1 MAKKVEKQRNSL
13 HILAYL
19 MEIDKA
25 IRNGEYP
32 NANKMN
38 AAMGW
43 NLSRS
48 TYGRYMDM
56 LRDTYGA
63 PLEYDFQKNG
73 YYYTDSTFY
82 IQQVMLN
89 EGELLTLST
98 ILPLL
103 EQYKNTPMEKTYR
116 DLMVKL
122 VQMLPD
128 SITVDSALINN
139 EVHFI
144 SDPITKLEPGVF
156 ENVLKATKMRTTLQL
171 EYKTA
176 DKTDYEERKF
186 DPYHIICQ
194 KGSWYV
200 LGYSHSSAAIRLW
213 AMPRI
218 RNCKVTKDK
227 FSIPK
232 DFKLEDHIDVQMGAW
247 GAGTQKYKVEL
258 EFVKGMKTFVME
270 RTWHKGQTIKEN
282 PDGSVYL
289 SFETIQLSQ
298 AASWVMSF
306 TGRAKVLNPPELK
319 EMVRNAAKEILANC

>member
-1 MAKKVEKQRNSL
+1 MKEINYLSLLGITSLAVELFFSGWNWF
-13 HILAYL
+13 LAYRG
-19 MEIDKA
+19 K
-25 IRNGEYP
+25 
-32 NANKMN
+32 
-38 AAMGW
+38 
-43 NLSRS
+43 
-48 TYGRYMDM
+48 
-56 LRDTYGA
+56 
-63 PLEYDFQKNG
+63 
-73 YYYTDSTFY
+73 
-82 IQQVMLN
+82 
-89 EGELLTLST
+89 
-98 ILPLL
+98 
-103 EQYKNTPMEKTYR
+103 
-116 DLMVKL
+116 
-122 VQMLPD
+122 
-128 SITVDSALINN
+128 
-139 EVHFI
+139 
-144 SDPITKLEPGVF
+144 
-156 ENVLKATKMRTTLQL
+156 TTL
-171 EYKTA
+171 EFWA

-306 TGRAKVLNPPELK
+306 TGGAKVLNPPELK

>member
-1 MAKKVEKQRNSL
+1 
-13 HILAYL
+13 
-19 MEIDKA
+19 
-25 IRNGEYP
+25 
-32 NANKMN
+32 
-38 AAMGW
+38 
-43 NLSRS
+43 
-48 TYGRYMDM
+48 M
-56 LRDTYGA
+56 L
-63 PLEYDFQKNG
+63 K
-73 YYYTDSTFY
+73 
-82 IQQVMLN
+82 

-116 DLMVKL
+116 DLMNKL
-122 VQMLPD
+122 IQMLPD

-144 SDPITKLEPGVF
+144 SDPITVIQDGVF
-156 ENVLKATKMRTTLQL
+156 ENVLKATKMHCTLQL

-176 DKTDYEERKF
+176 QNEDYEKREF

-200 LGYSHSSAAIRLW
+200 LGYSHSSQAIRLW

-218 RNCKVTKDK
+218 KNCKVTKNK
-227 FSIPK
+227 FTIPK
-232 DFKLEDHIDVQMGAW
+232 DFKLEQHIDVQMGAW
-247 GAGTQKYKVEL
+247 GAGTQKYKVEI

-270 RTWHKGQTIKEN
+270 RTWHKGQVIKEN
-282 PDGSVYL
+282 KDGSVYL

-306 TGRAKVLNPPELK
+306 TGGAKVLNPPELK
-319 EMVRNAAKEILANC
+319 EMVKNAAKEILANC